1 MNGNTRFVFPA
12 FSVVT
17 EGRILKKNKCGRL
30 TGLAWIRLYREVMD
44 EPKTLVETP
53 ATKPISV
60 GLTCWLW
67 QRSRPRAIIDLAS
80 RMGVKVEV
88 TEKVHGL
95 RREVEAQ
102 VSGKNVDRFIGEFVR
117 HC

>member
-1 MNGNTRFVFPA
+1 MEA
-12 FSVVT
+12 
-17 EGRILKKNKCGRL
+17 
-30 TGLAWIRLYREVMD
+30 
-44 EPKTLVETP
+44 PKALVETP
-53 ATKPISV
+53 ATKPICV

-67 QRSRPRAIIDLAS
+67 QRSRPRAIVELAN
-80 RMGVKVEV
+80 RMGVKVKI

-95 RREVEAQ
+95 HREIEAQ